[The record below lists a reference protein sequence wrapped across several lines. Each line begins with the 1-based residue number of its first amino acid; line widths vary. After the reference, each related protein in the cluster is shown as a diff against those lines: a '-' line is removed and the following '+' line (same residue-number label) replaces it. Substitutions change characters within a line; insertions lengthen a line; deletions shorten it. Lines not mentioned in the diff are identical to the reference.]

1 MRSIVLSHRGRFQNG
16 HSFET
21 LAAAL
26 RDPQNVIWLDI
37 QDAADEDVTL
47 LREQFGFHPL
57 AIEDATRAHE
67 RPKVD
72 AYGVPGDINGDG
84 VADVVPP
91 IETDPV
97 KTGTIEPL
105 PTVSDAILDTL
116 DTAAANPEFE
126 GWTEEEP
133 EGSVLIPLDASPTV
147 IPNEDE
153 GLIER
158 GYYFV
163 IFYAAVFDPQEDH
176 IRGTPISLFIGANYL
191 VTVHAGPIPHI
202 GATMAR
208 WRAPKSPLGH
218 RVGALV
224 YSLLDALVDDY
235 FPLMDQVAD
244 RVEELEDAIFTHFD
258 EGSIETIFRLK
269 KDLLGMRRIVAPERD
284 VLNVLLRRQLPV
296 FSAEDVAYL
305 QDVYDHIV
313 RVTDSIDTYR
323 DLVSSAL
330 DSYLSLQGNRLN
342 QIMKLLTVASIILMA
357 DALITGYYG
366 QNFKFFPA
374 LDVGIGSFWS
384 IILIVI
390 TNLGLWLYFRR
401 KKWL

>member
-1 MRSIVLSHRGRFQNG
+1 MRSMIMSHRGRFQNG
-16 HSFET
+16 LSSET

-26 RDPQNVIWLDI
+26 HDPHNIIWLDI
-37 QDAADEDVTL
+37 QDATEEDVAL

-72 AYGVPGDINGDG
+72 AYGVPGDIDGDG
-84 VADVVPP
+84 VPDIMAEPDASGVVPP
-91 IETDPV
+91 VDSGPTMPD
-97 KTGTIEPL
+97 TGQ
-105 PTVSDAILDTL
+105 DTRE
-116 DTAAANPEFE
+116 AASFSPDFE
-126 GWTEEEP
+126 E
-133 EGSVLIPLDASPTV
+133 SVLIPLDTSPAV

-163 IFYAAVFDPQEDH
+163 VFYAAIFDPQEDH
-176 IRGTPISLFIGANYL
+176 IRGNPVSLFIGANYL

-202 GATMAR
+202 SETVAR

-218 RVGALV
+218 RVGTLV
-224 YSLLDALVDDY
+224 HSLLDAMVDDY

-258 EGSIETIFRLK
+258 ERSIETIFRLK

-284 VLNVLLRRQLPV
+284 VLNVLLRRQLPI
-296 FSAEDVAYL
+296 FSPEDVAYL

-342 QIMKLLTVASIILMA
+342 QIMKVLTVASIILMA
-357 DALITGYYG
+357 DALITGFYG
-366 QNFKFFPA
+366 QNFKFFPG
-374 LDVGIGSFWS
+374 LDFRIGSFWS
-384 IILIVI
+384 LILIAV
-390 TNLGLWLYFRR
+390 TTLALWLYFRR